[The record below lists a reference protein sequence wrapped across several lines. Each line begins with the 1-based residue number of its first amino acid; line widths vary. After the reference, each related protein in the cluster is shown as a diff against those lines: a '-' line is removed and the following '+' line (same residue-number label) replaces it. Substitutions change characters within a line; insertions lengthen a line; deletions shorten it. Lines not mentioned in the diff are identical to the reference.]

1 MSTPNNALN
10 ILAKIIANA
19 EKMILSQ
26 ANYINVLQEFYKSN
40 SIISKIEFEQNRLM
54 EWIQVHETLE
64 QQFAEL
70 LTYLENQENYV
81 KEANTNV
88 ARVVFR
94 YQNLEAINKDAIYW
108 KNKAEYYQKTRGLIF
123 NQLTKLQDGQ
133 KNIIN

>member
-10 ILAKIIANA
+10 ILAKIITNT
-19 EKMILSQ
+19 EKAILSQ
-26 ANYINVLQEFYKSN
+26 ANYINELQEFYQSN

-70 LTYLENQENYV
+70 LTYLQNQENYV

-94 YQNLEAINKDAIYW
+94 YQHLQAINKDAIYW
-108 KNKAEYYQKTRGLIF
+108 KNKAEYYQKTRSLIF

-133 KNIIN
+133 KDIIT

>member
-26 ANYINVLQEFYKSN
+26 ANYFNTINEVYKSN
-40 SIISKIEFEQNRLM
+40 ANMYKIEMEQQRLM

-88 ARVVFR
+88 AKVVFR
-94 YQNLEAINKDAIYW
+94 YQHLEAINKDAIYW

-123 NQLTKLQDGQ
+123 NQLKKLQNGQ
-133 KNIIN
+133 ENIVN

>member
-10 ILAKIIANA
+10 ILAKIITNA
-19 EKMILSQ
+19 EKAILSQ
-26 ANYINVLQEFYKSN
+26 ANYINVLQEFYQSN

-64 QQFAEL
+64 QQFSEL

-81 KEANTNV
+81 NKTNSNV
-88 ARVVFR
+88 AKVVFR
-94 YQNLEAINKDAIYW
+94 YQHLEAINKDAIYW
-108 KNKAEYYQKTRGLIF
+108 KNKADYYQKTRSLIF

-133 KNIIN
+133 KDKFN